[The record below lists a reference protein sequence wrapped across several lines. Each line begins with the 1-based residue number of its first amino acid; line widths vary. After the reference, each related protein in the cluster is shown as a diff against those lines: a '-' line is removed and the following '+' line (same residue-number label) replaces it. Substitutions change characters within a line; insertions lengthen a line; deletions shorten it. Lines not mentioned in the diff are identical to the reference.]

1 MKKIAVRVLLVGA
14 AIFVVMQFF
23 QPDRSNPPVD
33 LAQRIEQHVT
43 ASPAVAHLLRNACFD
58 CHSNETRWP
67 WYSHVSPVSWL
78 VSRDVSVGREH
89 LNFSEWGSYK
99 TRSQIGRLGAIAEE
113 VEAGTMPLPIYIS
126 MHDEADLSAEERDS
140 LAAWADT
147 SREYLIQVEGRQ
159 NRPDP
164 VE

>member
-1 MKKIAVRVLLVGA
+1 MKKIAVRGLLVA
-14 AIFVVMQFF
+14 AGLFAVMQFF
-23 QPDRSNPPVD
+23 QPNTSNPPVD
-33 LAQRIEQHVT
+33 LAQRIEEHVT

-78 VSRDVSVGREH
+78 VSRDVSAGRDN

-113 VEAGTMPLPIYIS
+113 VETGAMPLPIYIS
-126 MHDEADLSAEERDS
+126 MHDEADISAEERDS
-140 LAAWADT
+140 LVAWAET
-147 SREYLIQVEGRQ
+147 SREYLIQLAGE
-159 NRPDP
+159 NDSP
-164 VE
+164 